1 MLTTLIFDDEMLDF
15 ISNCPSRKIADI
27 LLDGNTDN
35 ELINLAGNFVKR
47 EDGDQYID
55 VLSYLPKSKSVND
68 NISPWEK
75 GIGRTKIRIGRFLR
89 KFLTEKS
96 IKNFDIKDKDIEE
109 FVNFYKSYFNNSI
122 SDIKIIEGQD
132 ILNLYLEENYYRPN
146 KQKKGSLWN
155 SCMRYDYRNNFM
167 KLYSRNK
174 NIKMAVLFED
184 GLVRTRAL
192 LWDDVKDKEGKDYK
206 IMDRIYSV
214 YEHDYLLFKKWSSE
228 NGFISKY
235 HQNAKSEKVFDVVGF
250 PVQLDLIVKLEN
262 YDFTYYPYL
271 DTFKYFNLRKGTVSN
286 SSKFD
291 YDYILVQ
298 SNGSL
303 EPEPEFDPDEPFYD
317 DEY

>member
-146 KQKKGSLWN
+146 KQKK
-155 SCMRYDYRNNFM
+155 R
-167 KLYSRNK
+167 
-174 NIKMAVLFED
+174 
-184 GLVRTRAL
+184 
-192 LWDDVKDKEGKDYK
+192 
-206 IMDRIYSV
+206 
-214 YEHDYLLFKKWSSE
+214 
-228 NGFISKY
+228 
-235 HQNAKSEKVFDVVGF
+235 
-250 PVQLDLIVKLEN
+250 
-262 YDFTYYPYL
+262 
-271 DTFKYFNLRKGTVSN
+271 
-286 SSKFD
+286 
-291 YDYILVQ
+291 
-298 SNGSL
+298 
-303 EPEPEFDPDEPFYD
+303 
-317 DEY
+317 